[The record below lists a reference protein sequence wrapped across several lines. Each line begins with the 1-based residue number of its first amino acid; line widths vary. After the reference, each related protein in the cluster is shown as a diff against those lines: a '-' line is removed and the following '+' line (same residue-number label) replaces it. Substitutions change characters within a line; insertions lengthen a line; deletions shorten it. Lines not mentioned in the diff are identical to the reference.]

1 LPPCLAERT
10 SVTVGSVGDVTKNTK
25 VLVTPQSGGGIVQRV
40 GRNAT
45 ADTFHIV
52 LTKAATQNM
61 TVAY

>member
-1 LPPCLAERT
+1 M
-10 SVTVGSVGDVTKNTK
+10 GDVTKNTK